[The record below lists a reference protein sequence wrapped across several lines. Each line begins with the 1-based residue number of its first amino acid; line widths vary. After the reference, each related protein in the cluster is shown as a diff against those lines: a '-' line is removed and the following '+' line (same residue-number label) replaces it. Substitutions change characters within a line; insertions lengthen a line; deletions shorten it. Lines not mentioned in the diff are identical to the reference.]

1 MKRLIVNATYLR
13 GANLDW
19 DKGPL
24 LIEDGVLKTIG
35 INECEKLMSEADEV
49 IDANGWIGI
58 PAFADLHVHFREPGF
73 EVKETLE
80 TGLKAA
86 AKGGF
91 SLVAAM
97 PNTKPPLDTC
107 ERIEALMAK
116 AKGLSPVEFLQFSAV
131 TLEQKGDTVVD
142 VEGMAARNIKLF
154 SEDGREVQSPERFKE
169 ALLRVEQ
176 VGGLVVTHC
185 EDHELT
191 AQYKDG
197 PYPPEGEW
205 HMVKR
210 DIQLAAETNSRLHLA
225 HLSTKE
231 SIELVRSAKAEGIK
245 VTSEVAPHHLLL
257 DSDRVSFST
266 AFYKVNPPLRN
277 ARHITALIE
286 GIKDGTVDMI
296 ASDHAPHEIES
307 KHCPYGV
314 GSYGFSSLEY
324 SFSAA
329 HTALRAN
336 GISLR
341 TLVKLMSF
349 APRTLIGREENAIEN
364 LRTADLVFVNLDEKL
379 TIQEGDLISKGKNCP
394 YIGQELTGAVK
405 CLILGDQILYRS
417 SDENVG

>member
-1 MKRLIVNATYLR
+1 MKRLIINATYLK
-13 GANLDW
+13 GVNLDW

-35 INECEKLMSEADEV
+35 IEECEKLMTEVDEI

-73 EVKETLE
+73 EFKETLE

-91 SLVAAM
+91 TLVAAM
-97 PNTKPPLDTC
+97 PNTNPPLDTF
-107 ERIEALMAK
+107 ERINALTEK
-116 AKGLSPVEFLQFSAV
+116 AKGLSPLEFLQFSAV
-131 TLEQKGDTVVD
+131 TLGQKGDTVVD
-142 VEGMAARNIKLF
+142 VEGMAGRNIKLF

-169 ALLRVEQ
+169 ALLRVDQ

-191 AQYKDG
+191 AQYKDS

-205 HMVKR
+205 NMVKR
-210 DIQLAAETNSRLHLA
+210 DIQLAAETNTRLHLA
-225 HLSTKE
+225 HLSTRE
-231 SIELVRSAKAEGIK
+231 SVELVRNAKAEGIK

-257 DSDRVSFST
+257 DADRVSFST
-266 AFYKVNPPLRN
+266 AFYKVNPPLRS
-277 ARHITALIE
+277 ARHISALIE
-286 GIKDGTVDMI
+286 GIKDGTIDMI

-349 APRTLIGREENAIEN
+349 APRILIGREENIIEN
-364 LRTADLVFVNLDEKL
+364 QRPADLVFVNLDEKF
-379 TIQEGDLISKGKNCP
+379 TIQEGDLVSKGKNCP
-394 YIGQELTGAVK
+394 YIGYEMTGSVK
-405 CLILGDQILYRS
+405 CLILGDQILFRS
-417 SDENVG
+417 GEAYVS

>member
-1 MKRLIVNATYLR
+1 MKRLILNATYLR
-13 GANLDW
+13 GATLDW

-35 INECEKLMSEADEV
+35 INECEKWMTEADDV

-86 AKGGF
+86 MKGGF
-91 SLVAAM
+91 TLVAAM
-97 PNTKPPLDTC
+97 PNTKPPLDTA

-142 VEGMAARNIKLF
+142 VEGMAMRNIKLF
-154 SEDGREVQSPERFKE
+154 SEDGREVQSPQRFKE

-191 AQYKDG
+191 AQYKDS

-205 HMVKR
+205 RMVER
-210 DIQLAAETNSRLHLA
+210 DIQLAAETNTRLHLA

-231 SIELVRSAKAEGIK
+231 SVELVRKAKAEGVR

-257 DSDRVSFST
+257 DADQVSFST

-277 ARHITALIE
+277 ARHISALIE
-286 GIKDGTVDMI
+286 GIKDGTVDLI

-307 KHCPYGV
+307 KHCPYGE
-314 GSYGFSSLEY
+314 GSYGFSGLEY

-349 APRTLIGREENAIEN
+349 APRTLLGREENVIEN
-364 LRTADLVFVNLDEKL
+364 QRPADLVFVNLDEKFIL
-379 TIQEGDLISKGKNCP
+379 KEEDLVSKGKNCP
-394 YIGQELTGAVK
+394 YIGHEMIGSVK
-405 CLILGDQILYRS
+405 CLILGDQILFR
-417 SDENVG
+417 SDEEYVG